1 MMQTWMQRWQA
12 LSERERRLLLVGG
25 GALLLAFVYW
35 GLWQPFQTGL
45 AESRAR
51 VASQQATLAWMQEQG
66 GRVLSLQRQGGAKVD
81 LSGSL
86 ESVVNQSASRAKIT
100 LTRMQ
105 SLSGQVQVEIERLPI
120 DRWLEWVRQLEEQY
134 GITVA
139 ALELAALPE
148 IKGEVKVRRLV
159 LERRS

>member
-1 MMQTWMQRWQA
+1 MMQTLMQRWQA
-12 LSERERRLLLVGG
+12 LSERERRLLLLGG
-25 GALLLAFVYW
+25 GALLLAFLYW
-35 GLWQPFQTGL
+35 GLWQPFQQGL
-45 AESRAR
+45 ADSRER

-105 SLSGQVQVEIERLPI
+105 SMKDQVQVEIERLPFE
-120 DRWLEWVRQLEEQY
+120 RWLDWVRQLEEQY
-134 GITVA
+134 GVTVA
-139 ALELAALPE
+139 SLELAALPE
-148 IKGEVKVRRLV
+148 IKGEVRIRRLV